1 LWSQDEV
8 LIPLLSDR
16 GERNLELAHRKTSQ
30 KGKKAALLVCRSDN
44 RRRNAE
50 EFVHHLA
57 DRETANL

>member
-1 LWSQDEV
+1 
-8 LIPLLSDR
+8 LLSDR